1 MNHSHLQDLI
11 RKKRIVIC
19 CGSGGVGKTTAAA
32 AISLYAAMEG
42 LKTIVLTIDPAKRLA
57 TSLGIA
63 DIDYRERKIP
73 EAEWEKIGLH
83 PKAPLYAM
91 MLDTKRTFDNL
102 IRKHSS
108 NPETAQAILDNKLYQ
123 HLSNMMAGSQ
133 EYMAME
139 KLFEVAQEGDY
150 DLIVLDT
157 PPSRHALD
165 FLEAPEK
172 MRNMIGD
179 SILRIFLKPTIFAS
193 RAGFN
198 LLNKS
203 MRRIMSSFDK
213 VAGFEFLQDLSEL
226 LVTTSG
232 LLGGF
237 QERAER
243 VEKLLHDPKTT
254 FLLVASPQPIPL
266 QEVEFFYRKIEASG
280 FPFGGFIF
288 NRVQEMPAGEAAPPR
303 GLTAPTS
310 GELEEVTR
318 LFQKLSQRD
327 HREIN
332 KFRKKLDGA
341 TDGHFYQTVPR
352 LDRDVH
358 DLASLHEMAR
368 YLF

>member
-1 MNHSHLQDLI
+1 MNRFRLKDLLWE
-11 RKKRIVIC
+11 KRVLIC
-19 CGSGGVGKTTAAA
+19 CGSGGVGKTTTAA
-32 AISLYAAMEG
+32 AISLYAALEG

-73 EAEWEKIGLH
+73 EAEWEKIGLN

-102 IRKHSS
+102 IQKHSS

-193 RAGFN
+193 RAGFK
-198 LLNKS
+198 LLDKT
-203 MRRIMSSFDK
+203 MRRIMASFDQ
-213 VAGFEFLQDLSEL
+213 VAGFEFLQDLSEM

-237 QERAER
+237 KERAER
-243 VEKLLHDPKTT
+243 VEKLLHDPRTS

-266 QEVEFFYRKIEASG
+266 QEVAFFYRKIDEYG

-288 NRVQEMPAGEAAPPR
+288 NRVQEIPEADLSIPNS
-303 GLTAPTS
+303 LTGGAKK
-310 GELEEVTR
+310 ELEAVVR

-327 HREIN
+327 HSEIN
-332 KFRKKLDGA
+332 QFRKKVAGKADSF
-341 TDGHFYQTVPR
+341 FYQTVPQ

-358 DLASLHEMAR
+358 DLGSLHEMTH

>member
-1 MNHSHLQDLI
+1 MSPSSLSELLWS
-11 RKKRIVIC
+11 KRILIC
-19 CGSGGVGKTTAAA
+19 CGSGGVGKTTTAA
-32 AISLYAAMEG
+32 AISLHAALEG

-63 DIDYRERKIP
+63 DIDYRQRKIP
-73 EAEWEKIGLH
+73 ESEWSKIGLN
-83 PKAPLYAM
+83 PKAPLFAM

-102 IRKHSS
+102 IKKHSS
-108 NPETAQAILDNKLYQ
+108 NPETAKAILDNKLYQ

-139 KLFEVAQEGDY
+139 KLFEVAQEDDY

-193 RAGFN
+193 RAGFK
-198 LLNKS
+198 LLGKS
-203 MRRIMSSFDK
+203 MQRIMASFDK
-213 VAGFEFLQDLSEL
+213 VTGFEFLQDLSEM

-243 VEKLLHDPKTT
+243 VEKLLHDPKTS

-266 QEVEFFYRKIEASG
+266 QEVEYFYRKIDRSG

-288 NRVQEMPAGEAAPPR
+288 NRVQEMLPGEISPPK
-303 GLTAPTS
+303 GLSDGAQK
-310 GELEEVTR
+310 ELEEVIH
-318 LFQKLSQRD
+318 LFRQLYQRD
-327 HREIN
+327 HFEIG
-332 KFRKKLDGA
+332 KFKKKIDS
-341 TDGHFYQTVPR
+341 DKGHFFQIVPQ

-358 DLASLHEMAR
+358 DLSSLYELSRH
-368 YLF
+368 LF